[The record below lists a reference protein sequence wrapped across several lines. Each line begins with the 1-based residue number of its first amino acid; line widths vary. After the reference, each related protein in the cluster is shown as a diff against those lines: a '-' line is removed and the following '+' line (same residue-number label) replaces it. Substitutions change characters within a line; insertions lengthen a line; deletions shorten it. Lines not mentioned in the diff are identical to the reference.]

1 MRLAILSDVH
11 ANPIALDAVLRDI
24 EERGGADEYWVLGDV
39 VAMGFDPAA
48 VLRRLTALPNAR
60 FVRGNTD
67 RYVLTG
73 QGATAR
79 GPLSVA
85 DAQANPDL
93 VPSLVGIAQGLA
105 WTHGYLSATGWID
118 WLAGLP
124 LEQRLTLPDGTRLLG
139 VHAAPGADDGPG
151 VEPWATDDELRQ
163 MLVGCDAD
171 LVLVGHTHKPSDRTV
186 GGVRVVN
193 VGSVSLPPADRRASY
208 ARLDADGDG
217 YRLSLRGVA
226 YDTAAVIRAIYENHV
241 FPNPDWL
248 AAIFAEPQRCPQADP
263 SVYLTR

>member
-1 MRLAILSDVH
+1 LSDVH

-85 DAQANPDL
+85 DAQANPDV
-93 VPSLVGIAQGLA
+93 VPSLVGIARISPFLTA
-105 WTHGYLSATGWID
+105 PSTGS
-118 WLAGLP
+118 G
-124 LEQRLTLPDGTRLLG
+124 
-139 VHAAPGADDGPG
+139 AAHPCCTCRAP
-151 VEPWATDDELRQ
+151 T
-163 MLVGCDAD
+163 C
-171 LVLVGHTHKPSDRTV
+171 
-186 GGVRVVN
+186 
-193 VGSVSLPPADRRASY
+193 RASH
-208 ARLDADGDG
+208 
-217 YRLSLRGVA
+217 VPF
-226 YDTAAVIRAIYENHV
+226 AA
-241 FPNPDWL
+241 F
-248 AAIFAEPQRCPQADP
+248 
-263 SVYLTR
+263 